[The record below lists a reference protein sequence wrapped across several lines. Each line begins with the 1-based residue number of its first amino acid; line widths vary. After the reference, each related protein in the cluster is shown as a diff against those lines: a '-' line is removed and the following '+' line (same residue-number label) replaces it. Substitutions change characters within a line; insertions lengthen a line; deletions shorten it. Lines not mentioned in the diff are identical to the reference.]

1 MFCHPETLQISPAR
15 FKQVL
20 SDSAVQIISIP
31 PKAPTSKLHAM
42 PSMKFVKL
50 AASYSSPDRRSKRKA
65 TILTYGNSA

>member
-1 MFCHPETLQISPAR
+1 
-15 FKQVL
+15 
-20 SDSAVQIISIP
+20 
-31 PKAPTSKLHAM
+31 LHAM